1 MGNIKNGNK
10 RTEHNKNKLNQMFE
24 RILFA
29 SWGDMDFNSHM
40 GNTAY
45 LDKSG
50 DIRMMFFAENG
61 FPMTEFMRLRIG
73 PVIMKDT
80 IEYFKEIHL
89 IEEFRVNI
97 QLAGL
102 SEDGSRFRLKN
113 EFYKGSGDLAATVLS
128 FGGWFSLTERK
139 LIPPPEKLFSIIK
152 TLSHTD
158 DFVIIERPEKRHK

>member
-1 MGNIKNGNK
+1 
-10 RTEHNKNKLNQMFE
+10 MFE
-24 RILFA
+24 RTLFA

-40 GNTAY
+40 ANTAY

-50 DIRMMFFAENG
+50 DIRMMFFAKNG
-61 FPMTEFMRLRIG
+61 FPVTEFMRLRIG
-73 PVIMKDT
+73 PLVMKDT

-89 IEEFRVNI
+89 LEEFRVNI

-113 EFYKGSGDLAATVLS
+113 EFYKESGSLAATVLS
-128 FGGWFSLTERK
+128 FGGWLSLTERK
-139 LIPPPEKLFSIIK
+139 LITPPEKMVSIMK

-158 DFVIIERPEKRHK
+158 DFEIIERPEKKHQ